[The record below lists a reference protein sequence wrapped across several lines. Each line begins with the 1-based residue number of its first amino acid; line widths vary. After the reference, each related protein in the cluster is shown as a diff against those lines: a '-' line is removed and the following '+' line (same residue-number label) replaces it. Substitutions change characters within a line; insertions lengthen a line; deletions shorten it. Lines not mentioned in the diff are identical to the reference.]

1 VFANGCR
8 RRIKG
13 EDGTEILMYPLWS
26 IGGGFLAT
34 LGIIGLAASGPT
46 SLAFVSSALTAQ
58 PNGTAASV
66 DRTNK
71 GDRLAAP
78 RTNERSRVS
87 VVEVVGVSD
96 TAIVYRDR
104 DGRVLF
110 RTDPVANVTLIAKD
124 VELPE
129 VTVRESNT
137 KVPVQMPVKTLQ
149 ESESKRPLDGCDPL
163 VSPLAGSNLSRVPG
177 RCIAALGGRERLAMA
192 Q

>member
-1 VFANGCR
+1 
-8 RRIKG
+8 
-13 EDGTEILMYPLWS
+13 MYPMWS

-34 LGIIGLAASGPT
+34 LGIISLAASGPT
-46 SLAFVSSALTAQ
+46 SLSFVSSALTAQ
-58 PNGTAASV
+58 PAGTSATV

-78 RTNERSRVS
+78 RANVRSRVA

-104 DGRVLF
+104 EGRVLF
-110 RTDPVANVTLIAKD
+110 RTDPVANVTVITKD

-129 VTVRESNT
+129 VTVRETNARFRSRCRSRLCR
-137 KVPVQMPVKTLQ
+137 KA
-149 ESESKRPLDGCDPL
+149 KRS
-163 VSPLAGSNLSRVPG
+163 VRSTVAIRWSARSPSRPSPGSPDAASPRIAGPT
-177 RCIAALGGRERLAMA
+177 RCAMA